1 MALLGEAILLV
12 VVVVEPGGPADPED
26 PGEGTSQQGVR
37 GSRRPGAG
45 RGNTGDLVDQGEG
58 TSSGIRAAA
67 GHKRTQPTVE
77 EVANMYHEDDDT
89 HEDEDDI
96 EKLNGPGKSS
106 PSCLM
111 LPGLMVNVSGARTIG
126 RTPGRLTHMSSC
138 IPWLFS

>member
-1 MALLGEAILLV
+1 M
-12 VVVVEPGGPADPED
+12 
-26 PGEGTSQQGVR
+26 R

-67 GHKRTQPTVE
+67 GQKRTQPTVE

-111 LPGLMVNVSGARTIG
+111 LPGQMVNVSGARTI
-126 RTPGRLTHMSSC
+126 
-138 IPWLFS
+138 